1 MDFLHR
7 FETSKL
13 LAVPTHSNMLP
24 VLRLAIK
31 DMSTILHHS
40 LFLTQPPP
48 RCTTHTNAVSQ
59 PGPSLIAGDATL
71 QQAHLAAA
79 TSGCRHF
86 ILNRGDLEVARLK
99 HGTPRSKEWKAIPT
113 YQNKSLTNTLPTT
126 VFSAPPSHWLARPR
140 HADVSPAQKL
150 PGIALVLCP
159 IQAKKLPSA
168 SNVA

>member
-1 MDFLHR
+1 MLDMDDCRTKHQVVDISNHFRVSLR
-7 FETSKL
+7 SRCGNESSVFG
-13 LAVPTHSNMLP
+13 VPKTVALNWDVGKSPSHGPEELQS
-24 VLRLAIK
+24 
-31 DMSTILHHS
+31 
-40 LFLTQPPP
+40 
-48 RCTTHTNAVSQ
+48 
-59 PGPSLIAGDATL
+59 PSLIAVDATL